1 MGQYYRIVN
10 VDRQEYL
17 DPCLMGGGLKL
28 PELMH
33 GGHALTGL
41 ALLLSDPP
49 SRYHHG
55 AVVGSW
61 AGDRI
66 VICGDYID
74 ESKYGFEGTLYS
86 QCNTS
91 AFTDISLNVM
101 QALDSEE

>member
-55 AVVGSW
+55 VSGRGEYGS
-61 AGDRI
+61 
-66 VICGDYID
+66 
-74 ESKYGFEGTLYS
+74 SLFSGFEGG
-86 QCNTS
+86 
-91 AFTDISLNVM
+91 
-101 QALDSEE
+101 